1 MTQQALTYKEKI
13 TKAALNLYEY
23 YERDYNDFTNSR
35 LRAIK
40 YCNAQIANEN
50 NTEKD
55 KLMWLDVKTELQN
68 SKL

>member
-1 MTQQALTYKEKI
+1 MTEQKPTYKEKI
-13 TKAALNLYEY
+13 AKIAIELYEH
-23 YERDYNDFTNSR
+23 YERDYTDFTNSR

-40 YCNAQIANEN
+40 YCDAKI
-50 NTEKD
+50 TISRSSDD